1 VQPGTIVTAMTQQL
15 LEGGTGADAYYRD
28 KSPLRRLGQPE
39 DIADVI
45 AFIASDD
52 SRFIT
57 GQGIVVDGGMMTHS

>member
-1 VQPGTIVTAMTQQL
+1 MTEAML
-15 LEGGTGADAYYRD
+15 GAGTGADSYYRD
-28 KSPLRRLGQPE
+28 KSPLRRLGEPE

-57 GQGIVVDGGMMTHS
+57 GQGIVVDGGVMTHS